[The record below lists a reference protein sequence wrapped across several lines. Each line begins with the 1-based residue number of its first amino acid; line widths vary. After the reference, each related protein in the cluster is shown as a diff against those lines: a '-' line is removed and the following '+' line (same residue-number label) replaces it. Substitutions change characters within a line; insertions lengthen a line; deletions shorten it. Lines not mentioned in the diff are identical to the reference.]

1 MATWW
6 TPDNDIYR
14 HDSLVACRLTG
25 CVLCR
30 DFNLSP
36 RAAKKTPFLAIQ
48 SRRAWD
54 RVVIEQIVCFNA
66 KADVLAADLCAN
78 SRLTLQNCS
87 ARNGLLRRLA
97 GYTVRMQFGQLSL
110 SGM

>member
-1 MATWW
+1 L
-6 TPDNDIYR
+6 R
-14 HDSLVACRLTG
+14 
-25 CVLCR
+25 
-30 DFNLSP
+30 FNLAV
-36 RAAKKTPFLAIQ
+36 RGTV
-48 SRRAWD
+48 D

-66 KADVLAADLCAN
+66 KADVLAAELCAN